1 MVNGNDTERI
11 SVNKTNKRNRRR
23 RRGKKN
29 SSSRST
35 TACPTAIPDTIHLAR
50 SSCAG
55 NVIVPSIDDID
66 TGCMRMSRTQIE
78 LENKRLK
85 EDVEHL
91 KKILA
96 TSVTEL
102 SKLEKELLDSEYQ
115 REILERT
122 HRTGFRNS

>member
-23 RRGKKN
+23 RRGKN
-29 SSSRST
+29 PSSSRST
-35 TACPTAIPDTIHLAR
+35 TACPNAIPDTSLFAR
-50 SSCAG
+50 ASSAG
-55 NVIVPSIDDID
+55 NAIVPSIYD
-66 TGCMRMSRTQIE
+66 TDTDCMRMSRTQIE

-85 EDVEHL
+85 EEVEHL

-122 HRTGFRNS
+122 HRNS